1 MKESLKKGDMMG
13 KGFSHGLMEIFMMEN
28 GSLTKGWVMVF
39 SNSKMEIDMKVTLEI
54 ASTMG
59 KGFISQLMETGM
71 KETF

>member
-1 MKESLKKGDMMG
+1 
-13 KGFSHGLMEIFMMEN
+13 ME
-28 GSLTKGWVMVF
+28 F